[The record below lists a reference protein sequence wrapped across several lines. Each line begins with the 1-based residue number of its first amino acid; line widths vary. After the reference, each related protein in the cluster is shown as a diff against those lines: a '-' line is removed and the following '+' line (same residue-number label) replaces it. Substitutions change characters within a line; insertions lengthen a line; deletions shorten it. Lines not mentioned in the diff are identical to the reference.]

1 VPHGREEAR
10 LMDQFVNP
18 ARCCP
23 ECSSRE
29 YIVRGRKKVTAE
41 AGKEAASETKHM
53 CKVCGYVGGRGWW

>member
-1 VPHGREEAR
+1 
-10 LMDQFVNP
+10 MDQFVNP